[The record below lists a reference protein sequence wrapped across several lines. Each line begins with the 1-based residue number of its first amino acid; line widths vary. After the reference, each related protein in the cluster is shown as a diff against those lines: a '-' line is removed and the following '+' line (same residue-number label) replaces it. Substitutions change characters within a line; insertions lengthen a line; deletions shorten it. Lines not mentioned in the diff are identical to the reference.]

1 MGDIGV
7 WPYFNKPS
15 ISLRAGSDMQ
25 AENIEKVVMIPRS
38 SARWLSW
45 LLLISSCL
53 LAAGL
58 YLPMLTLTKLLFI
71 ANSFSVI
78 SGILE
83 LLRRGHWILF
93 FLVGLFSVVFP
104 ITKILLLYL
113 LLRLREVNSTRYIH
127 LLKLMHD
134 YGRWGML
141 DVMVVAVMIVAV
153 KLDVIAEVEIHTGL
167 YLFAAAVLLI
177 MYITHRVAGYTK

>member
-15 ISLRAGSDMQ
+15 ISRRAGSDMQ

-58 YLPMLTLTKLLFI
+58 YLPMLTLTKFLFI
-71 ANSFSVI
+71 ANSFSVV

-93 FLVGLFSVVFP
+93 ILVGLFSVVFP

-113 LLRLREVNSTRYIH
+113 LLRLREVNSKRYLH

>member
-1 MGDIGV
+1 M
-7 WPYFNKPS
+7 S
-15 ISLRAGSDMQ
+15 ISS
-25 AENIEKVVMIPRS
+25 KVMLIPKN

-45 LLLISSCL
+45 LLLLSSCL
-53 LAAGL
+53 LIAGL
-58 YLPMLTLTKLLFI
+58 YLPMLTLTKFLFI

-83 LLRRGHWILF
+83 LLHRDHWILF
-93 FLVGLFSVVFP
+93 LLVGLFSVVFP
-104 ITKILLLYL
+104 ITKIILLFV
-113 LLRLREVNSTRYIH
+113 LLRLRDVNSTRYIH

-153 KLDVIAEVEIHTGL
+153 KLDVIAEVEIHAGL
-167 YLFAAAVLLI
+167 YLFATAVLLI
-177 MYITHRVAGYTK
+177 MYITHRVAGYTQIQ